1 MARLRTIGDLLTSII
16 HPTTVSAE
24 KDAATRQ
31 PAGDGIAHAVVN
43 DYTTVTKM
51 IGLVTFLQ
59 PRFTEIPPPPT
70 CHQLP

>member
-1 MARLRTIGDLLTSII
+1 MPRPGSQRVTES
-16 HPTTVSAE
+16 PMPVE
-24 KDAATRQ
+24 
-31 PAGDGIAHAVVN
+31 N
-43 DYTTVTKM
+43 DDTTVTKM